1 MKTYITT
8 IIALATLFILP
19 IVEAEDSTTARDPN
33 ENLAEVQKLK
43 EEISRQEIIL
53 QALKERLSTLE
64 PKKQEKELII
74 NLIQGQPVFQVS
86 FEELATALS
95 QRAELNPGYPIIIIS
110 DKTTEYSVVVQILD
124 LCRKAGL
131 WNVAFAIK
139 EI

>member
-1 MKTYITT
+1 M
-8 IIALATLFILP
+8 
-19 IVEAEDSTTARDPN
+19 
-33 ENLAEVQKLK
+33 
-43 EEISRQEIIL
+43 
-53 QALKERLSTLE
+53 
-64 PKKQEKELII
+64 
-74 NLIQGQPVFQVS
+74 S

-95 QRAELNPGYPIIIIS
+95 QRAELNPGYPIIIRS